1 MPADAPETAP
11 APPWRIGVDVGGT
24 FTDLVLA
31 DAAGRIR
38 VFKAPSTPADP
49 AQGVLDALARAADRL
64 ALGGVDA
71 LLAQCDLFVH
81 GSTVATNTAL
91 EHKGAKAGPPPA
103 AGLRDSLE
111 TGRPPRRHTEGQHV

>member
-49 AQGVLDALARAADRL
+49 AQGVLDALARATDRL

-81 GSTVATNTAL
+81 GSTVATTPAP
-91 EHKGAKAGPPPA
+91 EPKGPKAHNGRA
-103 AGLRDSLE
+103 ACRDRWSQN
-111 TGRPPRRHTEGQHV
+111 G